1 MIEAPA
7 ISAQELTAR
16 LRAIEDRIAIQDV
29 ICAVTIHS
37 DLNDPVAALA
47 CFTSDAVIDYSSVMG
62 PDSANV
68 PVADHRARLATF
80 LPGFDK
86 RQHQVSNFQVS
97 VSGNEATC
105 ISQSRAVHF
114 LNGEVWE
121 AWGTYHHK
129 LRRAAEGWKITYQRA
144 DLLHQT
150 GEHLVPL
157 ATKIVADRAA

>member
-1 MIEAPA
+1 MPTE
-7 ISAQELTAR
+7 ELNAR

-37 DLNDPVAALA
+37 DLGNADAALA

-68 PVADHRARLATF
+68 LVAEHRARLASF

-86 RQHQVSNFQVS
+86 RQHQVSNFQINVT
-97 VSGNEATC
+97 GNDATC

-114 LNGEVWE
+114 LGDEIWE
-121 AWGTYHHK
+121 AWGTYHH
-129 LRRAAEGWKITYQRA
+129 
-144 DLLHQT
+144 
-150 GEHLVPL
+150 
-157 ATKIVADRAA
+157 